1 LRRGSEKEVVDHF
14 NKEVRGL
21 QRGTVV
27 DFVVGNRELT
37 ALTTAVVRAGL
48 VDALNSDAEFT
59 LFAPNDS
66 AFGALPPAIVET
78 LLTND
83 EFIPH
88 LTDLLL
94 YHVLDAEVFS
104 AHLFNFRVT
113 ALNGEKLLISTP
125 PIAINGNLVVDADN
139 DVRNGVVHVI
149 DGVLIP
155 SWVSNSIAGR
165 VVGDGDLSTLL
176 ALVVLAGL
184 DGAVAAAGELTLVAP
199 TNDAF
204 AKLPAATVEFVT
216 STQGKATLTQILLY
230 HVFPGIFVSSELSD
244 GITVNTLQG
253 GTVEVSVGNAGVFF
267 NDAKAVEVDI
277 LANNGVVHKIDTVL
291 NPADGE
297 DAGLPEEE
305 TIVDFVVG
313 NPDLKSLT
321 AAVVRAD
328 LVGALS
334 SDGPFTLFAP
344 NDSAFGALPPAI
356 VETLLTNDEFIPHLT
371 DLLLYHVLAG
381 EFLAIDLSDDLTVS
395 AVNGETLL
403 ITLPPIAVND
413 NKVRSADNDVSNGV
427 VHIIDGVLIPSWVS
441 NSIAG
446 RVVGDGDL
454 STLLALVVLA
464 GLDGAV
470 AAAGELTLVAPTNA
484 AFAKLSAATVEFLLS
499 GDGKA
504 TLTQILLY
512 HVFPGI
518 FVSSELSDGITV
530 DTLQGG
536 TVEVSVGN
544 AGVFFN
550 DAKAVEVDILA
561 NNGVVHKI
569 DTVLNPADG
578 ENEGLPEEETIVD
591 FVVGNPDLTSLTAA
605 VVRAGL
611 VDALNSGGPFTLFA
625 PNDRAFGALP
635 SEIVNTLLT
644 NDEFI
649 PHLTDLLLYH
659 VLDAELRSAHIFN
672 FRVTALNGEKLL
684 LSTDPIGING
694 NVVVSA
700 DNLES
705 NGVVHII
712 DGVLIPSWVS
722 NSIAGRVVGDGDLS
736 TLLALVVLAELD
748 GAVAAAGELT
758 LVAPTN
764 AAFAKLP
771 AATVEFVTSKKG
783 KNTLVEILLYHVF
796 PGIFVSSELSDGIT
810 VNTLQG
816 GTVEVSVGNAGVFF
830 NDAKAVEVDILANN
844 GVVHKIDTVL
854 NPADS
859 N

>member
-1 LRRGSEKEVVDHF
+1 
-14 NKEVRGL
+14 L
-21 QRGTVV
+21 QKISVLDFVAGTVV
-27 DFVVGNRELT
+27 DYVVGNPELT
-37 ALTTAVVRAGL
+37 ALTAAVVRAGL
-48 VDALNSDAEFT
+48 VGALNSDAEFT
-59 LFAPNDS
+59 LFAPNDE
-66 AFGALPPAIVET
+66 AFGAVDPNILDT
-78 LLTND
+78 LLNND

-104 AHLFNFRVT
+104 AHIFNFQVD
-113 ALNGEKLLISTP
+113 ALNRETLLLSTDP
-125 PIAINGNLVVDADN
+125 VAINGNQVVDADN

-155 SWVSNSIAGR
+155 SWVSSSIANR
-165 VVGDGDLSTLL
+165 VIGASDLSTLL
-176 ALVVLAGL
+176 SLVVLAGL
-184 DGAVAAAGELTLVAP
+184 DGAVAAARELTLVAP

-204 AKLPAATVEFVT
+204 AKLPAATVEF
-216 STQGKATLTQILLY
+216 L
-230 HVFPGIFVSSELSD
+230 LSD
-244 GITVNTLQG
+244 
-253 GTVEVSVGNAGVFF
+253 
-267 NDAKAVEVDI
+267 
-277 LANNGVVHKIDTVL
+277 
-291 NPADGE
+291 
-297 DAGLPEEE
+297 
-305 TIVDFVVG
+305 
-313 NPDLKSLT
+313 
-321 AAVVRAD
+321 
-328 LVGALS
+328 
-334 SDGPFTLFAP
+334 
-344 NDSAFGALPPAI
+344 
-356 VETLLTNDEFIPHLT
+356 
-371 DLLLYHVLAG
+371 
-381 EFLAIDLSDDLTVS
+381 
-395 AVNGETLL
+395 
-403 ITLPPIAVND
+403 
-413 NKVRSADNDVSNGV
+413 
-427 VHIIDGVLIPSWVS
+427 
-441 NSIAG
+441 
-446 RVVGDGDL
+446 
-454 STLLALVVLA
+454 
-464 GLDGAV
+464 
-470 AAAGELTLVAPTNA
+470 
-484 AFAKLSAATVEFLLS
+484 
-499 GDGKA
+499 DGKA